1 MSRLQ
6 VWVGGVNEGFEPWGF
21 GVQLGSGFE
30 LSRLCY
36 VMSCYAELHRL
47 KWESLP
53 VSNRGTSVQ
62 PHVRVL
68 PIPKIVFKNVHH
80 FRHLRV
86 HICMPVSHI

>member
-1 MSRLQ
+1 MRVLNL
-6 VWVGGVNEGFEPWGF
+6 GVLEYS
-21 GVQLGSGFE
+21 SGQD
-30 LSRLCY
+30 LSCLDC
-36 VMSCYAELHRL
+36 VMLRYAELHRL
-47 KWESLP
+47 KWEFLP